1 MGAGASVAGF
11 EMFPPV
17 SGGDPP
23 APFAGGSTCGEEDG
37 NSSAKKHENIMLRSF
52 SLSKL
57 RSFEKHHEQTNFQ
70 WDSISR

>member
-1 MGAGASVAGF
+1 MWGGNVGLGGLGAVGTVADAETGGGMGAGASVAGF

-37 NSSAKKHENIMLRSF
+37 NSSAKNTK
-52 SLSKL
+52 
-57 RSFEKHHEQTNFQ
+57 T
-70 WDSISR
+70 